1 MLLMVEKR
9 IREEGCTQYMDM
21 QKRAIN
27 TWKNT
32 TKIKIVISYVF
43 RCK

>member
-32 TKIKIVISYVF
+32 TKTKNRNILCI
-43 RCK
+43 